1 MSTTVSY
8 KGNTIATVN
17 NNTKTLTT
25 AGKYLEADVVLT
37 DVTSGDTTVNPL
49 SVTSNGTY
57 TAPSGTAYSPV
68 TVNVDGGTPTPSKKW
83 VRPSDWP
90 DLSKM
95 DISGGDV
102 VYMTSYADEARGFCD
117 FYLSCTGQYTV
128 ELGHISGLSF
138 IAESSYTYNSGKH
151 CQLYYGSNTE
161 AYKVIKVTGT
171 DITSFTIYSSSLI
184 TIDDFKG
191 YSCNQGIIDVVG
203 KLPSGTSLDFRN
215 IYNLI
220 NAEITSVKLV
230 SANFSYCYSLTSL
243 DVSEWDTS
251 AITNMS
257 SMFNT
262 CSSLTSLDVSGW
274 DTSKVT
280 NMSYMFNTCYSLTSL
295 DVSSWNTSAVT
306 NINNMFNNCFS
317 ITSLDVSSW
326 NMSAV
331 TNMSYMFSSCHS
343 LTSLDVSGWDTS
355 KVTNMSYIFSSCDS
369 LISLDVSSWNT
380 SAVTNMSGMF
390 SSCFSLTSLDVSS
403 WNTSKVTNMS
413 SIFSNCF
420 SLTSLDVSRWVF
432 TKVTTASNAA
442 SMFRSCY
449 GLHGSI
455 TIPTSITQIGSYF
468 LNGTRSLYEY
478 HFLSATPPTLANTN
492 AFNNMSDYGGKK
504 IYVPAASL
512 EAYKTATN
520 WSTYASYIQEE
531 PN

>member
-280 NMSYMFNTCYSLTSL
+280 NMSY
-295 DVSSWNTSAVT
+295 
-306 NINNMFNNCFS
+306 
-317 ITSLDVSSW
+317 
-326 NMSAV
+326 
-331 TNMSYMFSSCHS
+331 
-343 LTSLDVSGWDTS
+343 
-355 KVTNMSYIFSSCDS
+355 IFSSCDS